1 MMTNSYHTPVLL
13 HAAVDGLNINPQ
25 GTYVDVTYGGGGH
38 SALILSKL
46 TTGKLFAFDQDADAE
61 KNVSDHP
68 NLIFIAANFRFL
80 ANFLQL
86 HGVNQIDGL
95 LADLGVSSH
104 QFDDSTR
111 GFSFRF
117 ENRLDMRMDK
127 GAALDAYNVINTYEE
142 SKLADIFYLY
152 GELRNAR
159 QIAKQISIQRRAAAI
174 ETTSQLNNLLEP
186 MVPQKM
192 RTGFMAQVF
201 QAIRIEVN
209 QELEV
214 LRELLES
221 STSLLKPNGRLSIIS
236 YHSLEDRMV
245 KNFFRSGNI
254 NGHLEK
260 DFYGNPIR
268 PLKEITRKPIV
279 PDEKEIE
286 TNSRARS
293 AKLRIAEKI

>member
-80 ANFLQL
+80 SNFLQL

-142 SKLADIFYLY
+142 GKLADIFYLY

-159 QIAKQISIQRRAAAI
+159 QIAKQISIQRRADPI

-221 STSLLKPNGRLSIIS
+221 STSLLKPNGRLSIMS

-245 KNFFRSGNI
+245 KNFFRTGNI
-254 NGHLEK
+254 NGYLEK

-268 PLKEITRKPIV
+268 PLREITRKPIV